1 MKLALHNAKGEVT
14 DVTDPDQTY
23 TAKKWASLM
32 EYSDGSPGYTWI
44 FESAREVRSSP
55 EGYYLPRGEWSNAA
69 IRWPFAKER
78 TKAEL
83 DAKGEGYIAKHRAAL
98 STYCRLRAQ
107 GNHPQVAYIVAF
119 AAKSEENAE
128 LIDRAH
134 EGANYL
140 EARAGIQGE
149 IRRMAD
155 ALPIL
160 PVAKEML
167 VWIDDQL
174 KKAHKPGDRSA
185 LWEWRGRLSSLIERE
200 LKKSV

>member
-14 DVTDPDQTY
+14 EIVDPAQTY
-23 TAKKWASLM
+23 TARGCNLIA
-32 EYSDGSPGYTWI
+32 EYSDGSPGYTWLL
-44 FESAREVRSSP
+44 EQAREVRSSP

-69 IRWPFAKER
+69 IRWPFAKGR

-83 DAKGEGYIAKHRAAL
+83 DAKGAQYMSRHRAAL

-107 GNHPQVAYIVAF
+107 SNHPQVAYIVAF

-128 LIDRAH
+128 LIDRAF

-140 EARAGIQGE
+140 ESLPAIQGE
-149 IRRMAD
+149 IRRMID

-160 PVAKEML
+160 PVAREVL
-167 VWIDDQL
+167 AYIDDQL
-174 KKAHKPGDRSA
+174 KTAREPSDRSA